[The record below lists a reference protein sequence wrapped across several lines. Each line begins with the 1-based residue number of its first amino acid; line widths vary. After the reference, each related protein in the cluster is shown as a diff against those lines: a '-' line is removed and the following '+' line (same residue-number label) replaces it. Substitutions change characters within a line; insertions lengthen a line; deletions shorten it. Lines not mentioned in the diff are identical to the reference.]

1 VECAT
6 PLLHRGAHKN
16 QIVPNFQEQ
25 VAQKI
30 LTNMGNLYRMP
41 GFSLTL
47 LYLFLVLYARPNR
60 LHREIFYAILSQ
72 RTRIGETAH
81 RAPAVNCAGNPDKGS
96 ATQIGKCELCDVD
109 LNFQTI

>member
-1 VECAT
+1 LKQDPCWQRAASALRHAQR
-6 PLLHRGAHKN
+6 PG
-16 QIVPNFQEQ
+16 FQEQ

-30 LTNMGNLYRMP
+30 LTNMGNLYQMP

-72 RTRIGETAH
+72 RATGGETA
-81 RAPAVNCAGNPDKGS
+81 RMEPAANCAKLLQWN
-96 ATQIGKCELCDVD
+96 L
-109 LNFQTI
+109 